1 MTIYRHPPL
10 NSRVACLCRAPAV
23 TLLLL
28 LLVACAG
35 PIRLNAVPEERTIDA
50 AIPGIPGARFW
61 VDKESEPFLRE
72 ALLSFEK
79 EKAHLASIGH
89 TGPLPPVSFL
99 AVSGGGDNGAF
110 GAGLIKGWTE
120 HGGRPEFKGV
130 TGVSTGA
137 LIAPL
142 AFLGPE
148 HDDTLAEAYT
158 AITQADI
165 FESRGL
171 ISGVFSDALADTLP
185 MSKTIERFVTQDLL
199 DAIAVEYAKGRLLL
213 VATTNL
219 DARRPI
225 IWNMTAIAASDSP
238 DALSLFRK
246 ILMASA
252 AVPGA
257 FPPVM
262 IDVEVDGEAYQEMHV
277 DGGAMAQVFLYPSAF
292 NLAEQS
298 ARLHAQRER
307 RVYIIRNARLDP
319 DWADVE
325 RRTFSIAGRAISSLI
340 HSQGIGD
347 LYRIY
352 LTSQRDGLDYNLA
365 FIGPDFDFE
374 HLDEFDQAFM
384 GALYRYGYDL
394 GRQGYPWRKAPPGF
408 EGVELAPQAEGEA
421 DTVSRAPSS

>member
-1 MTIYRHPPL
+1 MT
-10 NSRVACLCRAPAV
+10 SRSRTQLASPRTCLRRASAV
-23 TLLLL
+23 GLLLFL
-28 LLVACAG
+28 LAACAA
-35 PIRLNAVPEERTIDA
+35 PVRLSAVPEERTTEA

-61 VDKESEPFLRE
+61 VDKESEPFVRE
-72 ALLSFEK
+72 ALQSFEK
-79 EKAHLASIGH
+79 EKAYLVSSGH
-89 TGPLPPVSFL
+89 TGALPPVSFL

-110 GAGLIKGWTE
+110 GAGLMKGWTE
-120 HGGRPEFKGV
+120 HGDRPEFKAV

-148 HDDTLAEAYT
+148 HDATLAEAYT

-171 ISGVFSDALADTLP
+171 LGGVFSDALADTVP
-185 MSKTIERFVTQDLL
+185 MSKMIERYVTQDLL
-199 DAIAVEYAKGRLLL
+199 DAIAAEYAKGRLLL
-213 VATTNL
+213 VGTTNL

-225 IWNMTAIAASDSP
+225 IWNMTAIAASTSP
-238 DALSLFRK
+238 DALPLFRK
-246 ILMASA
+246 ILLASA

-262 IDVEVDGEAYQEMHV
+262 IDVEVNGEAYQEMHV
-277 DGGAMAQVFLYPSAF
+277 DGGAMAQVFLYPSAL
-292 NLAEQS
+292 NIAEQS

-307 RVYIIRNARLDP
+307 RVYIVRNARLDP

-347 LYRIY
+347 LYRLY
-352 LTSQRDGLDYNLA
+352 LTSQRDGIDYNLA
-365 FIGPDFDFE
+365 FIGPEFDFE
-374 HLDEFDQAFM
+374 HDDDFDQKFM
-384 GALYRYGYDL
+384 RALYHYGHDL
-394 GRQGYPWRKAPPGF
+394 GRQGYSWRKAPPGF
-408 EGVELAPQAEGEA
+408 EGVELTPEPAGEA
-421 DTVSRAPSS
+421 GTGRNAPSS

>member
-1 MTIYRHPPL
+1 MTIYRHTRL
-10 NSRVACLCRAPAV
+10 TGRHARLCRLSAV
-23 TLLLL
+23 SLLLL
-28 LLVACAG
+28 LLAACAG
-35 PIRLNAVPEERTIDA
+35 PVRLNAVPEERTIEA
-50 AIPGIPGARFW
+50 TIPGIPGARFW

-89 TGPLPPVSFL
+89 TGALPPVSFL

-110 GAGLIKGWTE
+110 GAGLMKGWTE
-120 HGGRPEFKGV
+120 HGDRPVFKGV

-148 HDDTLAEAYT
+148 YDDTLTEAYT

-171 ISGVFSDALADTLP
+171 LLAALFEDALADTVP
-185 MSKTIERFVTQDLL
+185 MSKMIERYVTQDLL
-199 DAIAVEYAKGRLLL
+199 DAIAVEYEKGRLLFIG
-213 VATTNL
+213 TTNL
-219 DARRPI
+219 DARRPNV
-225 IWNMTAIAASDSP
+225 WNMTAIAASKSP
-238 DALSLFRK
+238 NALPLFRK
-246 ILMASA
+246 ILLASA

-262 IDVEVDGEAYQEMHV
+262 INVEVDGKSYQEMHV
-277 DGGAMAQVFLYPSAF
+277 DGGAMAQVFLYPPSLHIAQ
-292 NLAEQS
+292 QS
-298 ARLHAQRER
+298 AIAQAQRER
-307 RVYIIRNARLDP
+307 RVYIVRNARLDP
-319 DWADVE
+319 EWADVE

-352 LTSQRDGLDYNLA
+352 LTTQRDGIDYNLA
-365 FIGPDFDFE
+365 FIGADFDFE
-374 HLDEFDQAFM
+374 HDEEFDQEFM
-384 GALYRYGYDL
+384 GALYKYGYSL
-394 GRQGYPWRKAPPGF
+394 GSQGYPWRNSPPGF
-408 EGVELAPQAEGEA
+408 DDLNLTPALDAGTG
-421 DTVSRAPSS
+421 TAPSS